1 MVATP
6 AAGIATI
13 RIPPMAMPQW
23 DDLIEEIKRTKL
35 SLGGK
40 FFRQIRKQLPGD
52 ARIWY
57 NSRTNTKEK
66 TEKRNK

>member
-23 DDLIEEIKRTKL
+23 GDFIAEIKRTNL
-35 SLGGK
+35 SLVGRFSGER
-40 FFRQIRKQLPGD
+40 FFIVV
-52 ARIWY
+52 
-57 NSRTNTKEK
+57 
-66 TEKRNK
+66 

>member
-40 FFRQIRKQLPGD
+40 FSGERFFIMVYYTAWRN
-52 ARIWY
+52 W
-57 NSRTNTKEK
+57 NT
-66 TEKRNK
+66 

>member
-40 FFRQIRKQLPGD
+40 FYGR
-52 ARIWY
+52 RIKK
-57 NSRTNTKEK
+57 SFSPLTRDRTDS
-66 TEKRNK
+66 

>member
-35 SLGGK
+35 SLGAS
-40 FFRQIRKQLPGD
+40 FWQIPHCALREDVVYCKRLFTRKV
-52 ARIWY
+52 
-57 NSRTNTKEK
+57 E
-66 TEKRNK
+66 

>member
-1 MVATP
+1 MVAPP

-40 FFRQIRKQLPGD
+40 FSGERFFIIITTWRN
-52 ARIWY
+52 W
-57 NSRTNTKEK
+57 NT
-66 TEKRNK
+66 

>member
-40 FFRQIRKQLPGD
+40 FSGERFFIIITTWRN
-52 ARIWY
+52 W
-57 NSRTNTKEK
+57 NT
-66 TEKRNK
+66 

>member
-23 DDLIEEIKRTKL
+23 DDLIEEIKRAHIEK
-35 SLGGK
+35 GA
-40 FFRQIRKQLPGD
+40 I
-52 ARIWY
+52 
-57 NSRTNTKEK
+57 SRGLA
-66 TEKRNK
+66 

>member
-1 MVATP
+1 MAATP

-35 SLGGK
+35 SLGGRFSGER
-40 FFRQIRKQLPGD
+40 FFIMVQYATWRN
-52 ARIWY
+52 W
-57 NSRTNTKEK
+57 NT
-66 TEKRNK
+66 

>member
-23 DDLIEEIKRTKL
+23 GDLIEEIKRTDL
-35 SLGGK
+35 SLGGRFSGER
-40 FFRQIRKQLPGD
+40 FF
-52 ARIWY
+52 
-57 NSRTNTKEK
+57 SMV
-66 TEKRNK
+66 